1 MSDFVHGGNHIVEY
15 ARMWCTETNM
25 VPEKHSAP
33 QLLISSQNGE
43 ISSLHIQTCLQN
55 NYHFRTVFL
64 TLNAS
69 KHQNFKK
76 NLRSKLLTYF
86 AGWLPWQVHGTT
98 ELLDAYSVL
107 VYTNRLI
114 ILMKGVIIL
123 VFESTACWVFKL
135 CALIRF
141 FFPPNFKLA
150 FFFSLSLLY
159 LWGLSILLFYLKP
172 DFSYS
177 VTVLHEFFV
186 FILLDFLSWA
196 FHILQLKVSLK
207 KLMSCLW

>member
-1 MSDFVHGGNHIVEY
+1 MLSNKGMSDFVHGGNHIVEY

-69 KHQNFKK
+69 KHQNFMK

-123 VFESTACWVFKL
+123 VFESTAC
-135 CALIRF
+135 
-141 FFPPNFKLA
+141 
-150 FFFSLSLLY
+150 
-159 LWGLSILLFYLKP
+159 
-172 DFSYS
+172 
-177 VTVLHEFFV
+177 
-186 FILLDFLSWA
+186 
-196 FHILQLKVSLK
+196 
-207 KLMSCLW
+207 

>member
-1 MSDFVHGGNHIVEY
+1 M
-15 ARMWCTETNM
+15 
-25 VPEKHSAP
+25 
-33 QLLISSQNGE
+33 
-43 ISSLHIQTCLQN
+43 
-55 NYHFRTVFL
+55 
-64 TLNAS
+64 
-69 KHQNFKK
+69 K

-135 CALIRF
+135 CALIRL

>member
-69 KHQNFKK
+69 KHQNFMK

-123 VFESTACWVFKL
+123 VFESTACWVF
-135 CALIRF
+135 
-141 FFPPNFKLA
+141 FPSYLYA
-150 FFFSLSLLY
+150 CLFFFSLSS
-159 LWGLSILLFYLKP
+159 LSLRSFHSLILFKAWLLLFCN
-172 DFSYS
+172 S
-177 VTVLHEFFV
+177 VTWVLCLYFV
-186 FILLDFLSWA
+186 RFSFLGFSHFTA
-196 FHILQLKVSLK
+196 QGF
-207 KLMSCLW
+207 SCRK